1 MRIDV
6 RCAFSL
12 ALVVSMSASVTQAQE
27 IGFRGFGEVG
37 GTRFSST
44 ESFTAV
50 LGSPSGIVYGGGVEA
65 VFARGVFVS
74 LRVSRFRKDGTRVF
88 VFNNKPIDL
97 GIATTVT
104 VTPIEVTGGY
114 RFPLKNATVIPYA
127 GAGVGW
133 HRYEETSDF
142 ATSDEDVKA
151 THQGYHVLGGAEVRL
166 SRLFSVAGEAQWS
179 TVPDALGENPNSVSA
194 AFDESDLGGVT
205 FRVKFIVGR

>member
-1 MRIDV
+1 MKIV
-6 RCAFSL
+6 VKIAFSL
-12 ALVVSMSASVTQAQE
+12 AFIVLMNAGVTQAQE

-50 LGSPSGIVYGGGVEA
+50 IGSPSGIVYGGGVEA
-65 VFARGVFVS
+65 VLPRGVFVS
-74 LRVSRFRKDGTRVF
+74 LQVSRFKKDGTRVF
-88 VFNNKPIDL
+88 VFNNEPIDL

-104 VTPIEVTGGY
+104 VTPVEVTGGY
-114 RFPLKNATVIPYA
+114 RFPLKNAKVIPYV

-166 SRLFSVAGEAQWS
+166 SRLFGVAGEAQWS

-205 FRVKFIVGR
+205 FRVRFIVGR